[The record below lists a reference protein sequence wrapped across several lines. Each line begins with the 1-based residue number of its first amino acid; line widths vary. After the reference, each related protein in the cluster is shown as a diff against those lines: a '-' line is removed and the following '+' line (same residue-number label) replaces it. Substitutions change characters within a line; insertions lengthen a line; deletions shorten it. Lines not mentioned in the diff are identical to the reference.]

1 MARKGLLDSVIGAE
15 PSFEQKETRSSYA
28 QTGASKSMKLSLDDM
43 AENAKRLTDGETV
56 VKIDPSLIDAS
67 FMRDRLSGDDQAFE
81 ELKSMIARHGQE
93 TPALL
98 KPHPTKSGRY
108 MVVFGHR
115 RVRVARALGIEVRAV
130 IREMED
136 IAHVIA
142 QGQENTARENL
153 SFIEKALYAKS
164 ILDEG
169 YGKDVAMAALTI
181 DATLLSRMLSISQK
195 IPVEFL
201 EAIGTAKSVG
211 RDRWEEL
218 KKAIIVPANKK
229 KAIALIETQAF
240 CKAESDDRFDQLL
253 NLLKAKSTRTKK
265 AKLVTDNS
273 RVWKTSDGRV
283 TASITSSTKAFS
295 ISLKSTNAVDFGE
308 YLSENLEAFY
318 QAFEEQ
324 KKGNS

>member
-1 MARKGLLDSVIGAE
+1 MARKGLLDSVMGSK
-15 PSFEQKETRSSYA
+15 PSSEQKQTRSSYV
-28 QTGASKSMKLSLDDM
+28 QTGASKSMKMSLDDM

-67 FMRDRLSGDDQAFE
+67 FMRDRLHGDDQAFE
-81 ELKSMIARHGQE
+81 ELKSMIAEHGQE

-98 KPHPTKSGRY
+98 KPHPTDAGRY

-130 IREMED
+130 IRELED

-142 QGQENTARENL
+142 QGQENTAREDL

-169 YGKDVAMAALTI
+169 YDKNVAMAALTI
-181 DATLLSRMLSISQK
+181 DATLLSRMLSVSQK
-195 IPVEFL
+195 ISLEFI
-201 EAIGTAKSVG
+201 EAIGAAKTVG

-218 KKAIIVPANKK
+218 KRLIILPANKK
-229 KAIALIETQAF
+229 KALALLETEAF
-240 CKAESDDRFDQLL
+240 RSAQSDVRFDQLL
-253 NLLKAKSTRTKK
+253 NLLNAKGTSLKK
-265 AKLVTDNS
+265 AKQPTSKTQKWEAGEGRIKASLS
-273 RVWKTSDGRV
+273 R
-283 TASITSSTKAFS
+283 STKAYT
-295 ISLKSTNAVDFGE
+295 ISLKSSDAVDFGE

-318 QAFEEQ
+318 RAFEEQ
-324 KKGNS
+324 NKGNL